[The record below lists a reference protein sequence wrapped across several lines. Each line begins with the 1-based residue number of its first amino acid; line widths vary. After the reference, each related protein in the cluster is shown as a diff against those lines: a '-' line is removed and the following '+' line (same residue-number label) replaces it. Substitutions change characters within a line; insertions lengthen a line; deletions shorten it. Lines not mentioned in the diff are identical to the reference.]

1 MILHRTAWFGNKENH
16 RIVKVNPLKNNELE
30 QGYYLL
36 SVFFF
41 LQMCIVANIVVGD
54 FRMF

>member
-36 SVFFF
+36 SVFF
-41 LQMCIVANIVVGD
+41 LQMCIVANIVVED